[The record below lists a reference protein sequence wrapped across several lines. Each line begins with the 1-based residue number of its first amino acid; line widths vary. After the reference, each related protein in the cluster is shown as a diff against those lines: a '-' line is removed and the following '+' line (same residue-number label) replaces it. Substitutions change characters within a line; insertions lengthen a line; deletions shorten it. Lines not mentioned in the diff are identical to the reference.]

1 MGIYFLIKELS
12 NFREKLL
19 DGNVS
24 NVDWSHL
31 KTTVSQNPEGLPT
44 HLKLYLS
51 DLKKIE
57 LTGISKDKI
66 VIFDHGCGSGLSI
79 IFLLACGYKNVFGV
93 DPKTHKYEN
102 LNDKLSKLDGVTVK
116 PFLTYSSGNKIG
128 LESGTVNYIY
138 SNQVMEHLSDTDL
151 ITYLTEEQRLKNNTS
166 IIRHSF
172 PTRNTFFETHT
183 KTILLHWLAPRL
195 LFIRLFG
202 AKKRVW
208 LENNLFL
215 RWDRCY
221 EESFERYVGPFSQE
235 NIERVFS
242 SPEHMQEGNAKSIL
256 REYFL
261 KLMEVPALAPLLR
274 LTYRNLATKEFV
286 HHSF

>member
-1 MGIYFLIKELS
+1 LS
-12 NFREKLL
+12 NFRKKLL

-31 KTTVSQNPEGLPT
+31 KSTVTESPEGLPT

-57 LTGISKDKI
+57 LAGIPKDKI

-93 DPKTHKYEN
+93 DTKIHKYEN
-102 LNDKLSKLDGVTVK
+102 LNERLSKLDGVK
-116 PFLTYSSGNKIG
+116 INPFLTYSPGNKIDITP
-128 LESGTVNYIY
+128 GTVNYIY
-138 SNQVMEHLSDTDL
+138 SNQVMEHLSDSDL
-151 ITYLTEEQRLKNNTS
+151 ITYLTEEQRLKSNKS

-183 KTILLHWLAPRL
+183 KTILLHWLAPKL
-195 LFIRLFG
+195 VFVRLFG

-221 EESFERYVGPFSQE
+221 EEAFERYVGPFSQE
-235 NIERVFS
+235 NIERIVAS
-242 SPEHMQEGNAKSIL
+242 REQMDDGKAKSIL
-256 REYFL
+256 RACFL
-261 KLMEVPALAPLLR
+261 KLMEVRALNPLLR
-274 LTYRNLATKEFV
+274 LIYRNLATKEFV
-286 HHSF
+286 HRSF

>member
-1 MGIYFLIKELS
+1 LIKELS
-12 NFREKLL
+12 NFRKKLL

-31 KTTVSQNPEGLPT
+31 KTTVRHDPENLPT

-57 LTGISKDKI
+57 LAGVSKDKI

-93 DPKTHKYEN
+93 DPKTHKYKN
-102 LNDKLSKLDGVTVK
+102 LNDRLSKLDGVTVK
-116 PFLTYSSGNKIG
+116 PFLSYLSGNKIG
-128 LESGTVNYIY
+128 LAPGSVNYIY

-151 ITYLTEEQRLKNNTS
+151 ITYLTEEQRLKSDKS

-195 LFIRLFG
+195 LFVRLFG

-221 EESFERYVGPFSQE
+221 EEAFERYLGPFSQE
-235 NIERVFS
+235 NIGRIAAPS
-242 SPEHMQEGNAKSIL
+242 EHMEDGNAKSIL
-256 REYFL
+256 RACFL
-261 KLMEVPALAPLLR
+261 KLMEMPALTPLMR
-274 LTYRNLATKEFV
+274 LIYRNLATKEFV
-286 HHSF
+286 HRSF

>member
-1 MGIYFLIKELS
+1 MIKELS
-12 NFREKLL
+12 NFRKKLL
-19 DGNVS
+19 DGNIS
-24 NVDWSHL
+24 NVDWSYL
-31 KTTVSQNPEGLPT
+31 KTSVNQNPEGLPT

-57 LTGISKDKI
+57 LAGIPKDKI

-79 IFLLACGYKNVFGV
+79 IFLLACGYTNVFGV

-102 LNDKLSKLDGVTVK
+102 LNNRLSKLDGVTVK
-116 PFLTYSSGNKIG
+116 PFLTYLSGNKIG
-128 LESGTVNYIY
+128 LAPGSVDYIY

-151 ITYLTEEQRLKNNTS
+151 ITYLKEEQRLKSDKS

-183 KTILLHWLAPRL
+183 KTILLHWLAPKL
-195 LFIRLFG
+195 LFVRLFG
-202 AKKRVW
+202 AKRKVW

-221 EESFERYVGPFSQE
+221 EEAFERYIGHFSQE
-235 NIERVFS
+235 NIERIVS
-242 SPEHMQEGNAKSIL
+242 SPEYMQEGNAKSIL
-256 REYFL
+256 RECFL
-261 KLMEVPALAPLLR
+261 KLMEMPALAPLLR
-274 LTYRNLATKEFV
+274 LIYRNLATKEFIRR
-286 HHSF
+286 SF

>member
-1 MGIYFLIKELS
+1 MINIMFESDLLNRQINIHSIGKTWSIALIKELS
-12 NFREKLL
+12 NFRKKLL

-31 KTTVSQNPEGLPT
+31 KTTVNHNPEGLPT

-57 LTGISKDKI
+57 LAGISKDKI

-102 LNDKLSKLDGVTVK
+102 LNDRLSKLDGVTVK

-151 ITYLTEEQRLKNNTS
+151 VTYLTEEQRLKSDKS

-172 PTRNTFFETHT
+172 PTRNSFFETHT
-183 KTILLHWLAPRL
+183 KTILLHWLLPRL
-195 LFIRLFG
+195 LFVGLFG
-202 AKKRVW
+202 TKRKVW

-215 RWDRCY
+215 IIYACCNKR
-221 EESFERYVGPFSQE
+221 SQD
-235 NIERVFS
+235 
-242 SPEHMQEGNAKSIL
+242 L
-256 REYFL
+256 
-261 KLMEVPALAPLLR
+261 
-274 LTYRNLATKEFV
+274 
-286 HHSF
+286 

>member
-1 MGIYFLIKELS
+1 LIKELS
-12 NFREKLL
+12 NFRKKLL

-31 KTTVSQNPEGLPT
+31 KSTVTESPEGLPT

-57 LTGISKDKI
+57 LAGIPKNKI

-93 DPKTHKYEN
+93 DPKIHKYEN
-102 LNDKLSKLDGVTVK
+102 LNERLSKLDGVK
-116 PFLTYSSGNKIG
+116 INPFLTYLPGNKIDITP
-128 LESGTVNYIY
+128 GTVNYIY
-138 SNQVMEHLSDTDL
+138 SNQVMEHLSDSDL
-151 ITYLTEEQRLKNNTS
+151 ITYLTEEQRLKSNKS

-183 KTILLHWLAPRL
+183 KTILLHWLAPKL
-195 LFIRLFG
+195 LFVRLFG

-221 EESFERYVGPFSQE
+221 EEAFERYVGPFSQE
-235 NIERVFS
+235 NIERIVAS
-242 SPEHMQEGNAKSIL
+242 REHMDDGKAKSIL
-256 REYFL
+256 RACFL
-261 KLMEVPALAPLLR
+261 KLMEVRALNPLLR
-274 LTYRNLATKEFV
+274 LIYRNLATKEFV
-286 HHSF
+286 HRSF